1 MSAMRVETR
10 AQRSVYS
17 WFALGCAAVLL
28 LSAGLWFV
36 LRDSSGTRLA
46 AYFEKTVG
54 LYEGSSVR
62 VLGIEVGEITGVTP
76 QGGTVRVDMV
86 VDAGVPIPPEAG
98 AVVVAP
104 SLVSDRY
111 VQLTPAYDTG
121 EQMRS
126 GAIIPLERT
135 ATPAELDDLY
145 ESLNE
150 LSTSLGPEGANS
162 DGALSD
168 ALDTAA
174 ANLEGNGKN
183 VNNTVAELAQL
194 SRTFADSKGDLFA
207 TVRNLQ
213 SFTSALADSD
223 RQLNEFYERVAD
235 VTGFLAEDADDVGA
249 ALSALAGSLTDV
261 REFVEENRDLL
272 SSNVEK
278 LTGIS
283 GVLVDQRAALA
294 EVLDVG
300 PTGLTNFINAYDA
313 ASGSIQIRYNANELT
328 HPLLTTLCRVLSAG
342 TPERL
347 PDALGPLCET
357 ISDIESGVLK
367 VPSLSQM
374 LASMQRGELPPL
386 PLPLADVLI
395 EDMQGGGR

>member
-1 MSAMRVETR
+1 MSIETR

-17 WFALGCAAVLL
+17 WFAMACAAVLL
-28 LSAGLWFV
+28 LSTGLWFV
-36 LRDSSGTRLA
+36 LRDSSGTRLS
-46 AYFEKTVG
+46 AYFGKTVG

-62 VLGIEVGEITGVTP
+62 VLGVEVGEITAVTP
-76 QGGTVRVDMV
+76 QGGAVRVDMS
-86 VDAGVPIPPEAG
+86 VDAGVPISPEAG

-111 VQLTPAYDTG
+111 VQLTPPYDSG
-121 EQMRS
+121 ERMRS
-126 GAIIPLERT
+126 GTVIPLERT

-145 ESLNE
+145 ESLHE
-150 LSTSLGPEGANS
+150 LSTSLGPNGANS

-174 ANLEGNGKN
+174 ANLDGNGKN
-183 VNNTVAELAQL
+183 LNTTVAELAEL
-194 SRTFADSKGDLFA
+194 SRTLADSKGDLFT

-213 SFTSALADSD
+213 SFTTALAKSD
-223 RQLNEFYERVAD
+223 RQLNEFYARITDVA
-235 VTGFLAEDADDVGA
+235 GFLAEDADDVGA

-261 REFVEENRDLL
+261 REFVAENRDLL

-278 LTGIS
+278 LAGIT

-328 HPLLTTLCRVLSAG
+328 HPLLTTVCRLLSAG
-342 TPERL
+342 TPAQL
-347 PDALGPLCET
+347 PDVLAPLCET
-357 ISDIESGVLK
+357 LAKIESGVLK

-374 LASMQRGELPPL
+374 LASIQRGELPPL
-386 PLPLADVLI
+386 PLPLADVLR
-395 EDMQGGGR
+395 EDMRGGGGR

>member
-1 MSAMRVETR
+1 MSAETR

-17 WFALGCAAVLL
+17 WLALACAAILL
-28 LSAGLWFV
+28 LSTGLWFV
-36 LRDSSGTRLA
+36 LRDSSGTQLS
-46 AYFEKTVG
+46 AYFDKTVG

-62 VLGIEVGEITGVTP
+62 VLGIEIGEITAVTP
-76 QGGTVRVDMV
+76 EGGAVRVDMS
-86 VDAGVPIPPEAG
+86 VDAGVPISPAAG

-111 VQLTPAYDTG
+111 VQLTPPYDSG
-121 EQMRS
+121 ERMRS
-126 GAIIPLERT
+126 GTVIPLERS

-145 ESLNE
+145 ESLNK
-150 LSTSLGPEGANS
+150 LSTSLGPNGANS

-174 ANLEGNGKN
+174 ANLDGNGEN
-183 VNNTVAELAQL
+183 LNSTVAELAEL
-194 SRTFADSKGDLFA
+194 SRTLADSKGDLFA

-213 SFTSALADSD
+213 SFTTALAKSD
-223 RQLNEFYERVAD
+223 RQLNEFYGRVTD
-235 VTGFLAEDADDVGA
+235 VAGFLAEDADDVGA
-249 ALSALAGSLTDV
+249 ALSALAGSLTEV
-261 REFVEENRDLL
+261 RGFVEENRDLL

-278 LTGIS
+278 LTGIT

-313 ASGSIQIRYNANELT
+313 ASGSIQVRYNGNELT
-328 HPLLTTLCRVLSAG
+328 HPLLTTVCRVLSAG
-342 TPERL
+342 TPEQL
-347 PDALGPLCET
+347 PDALAPLCET
-357 ISDIESGVLK
+357 LSKIESGVLK

-386 PLPLADVLI
+386 PLPLADVLL
-395 EDMQGGGR
+395 EDMQGGGGR